1 MHLVSISIYKFCVRS
16 ACQEEKACA
25 EVEKKG
31 REEVLAA
38 KVSLE
43 NEISALKSEISI
55 LQQKKGGSNA
65 QSVEEVKLLDIR
77 VTENEREIK
86 RLKGEVEKEKIRAES
101 EKKNAEVEKKRA
113 AEAWKCVEAEKGKA
127 EEERRR
133 ANIEGKK
140 AEEYKLQLEALRK
153 EAVDAKSKL
162 VLESSKLGDMTQKLE
177 SEKQKVSKEKK
188 RANNEGKKAEEYRI
202 QLEALRKE
210 ADDAKL
216 MSVSEA
222 SKSEAVSKKLEAE
235 KQMVCKERQRANIE
249 GKKAE
254 EYRLQ
259 LEALRREADDAK
271 SMLGSEASKSEAL
284 RKKLEAEKQMLSK
297 EREHAHLEMA
307 KAEDQRKLAE
317 ASRKQA
323 EEEKCHAER
332 LSQQLEEAG
341 QRIVELQKE
350 INDLVSGHSVET
362 HGCKPDTDAGFL
374 KMKNGSKVNTLQK
387 VGEEPNL
394 GLEIMKFEEASRRCG
409 VDKEKSVGGKELS
422 DLEMIKP
429 QEHRKVVQGKC
440 LAADHLSQ
448 QLEEARRRIDELQ
461 KQIHDLHSSR
471 KSFDAS
477 AIQVDKYFNVDSG
490 KAKLLKKQLK
500 FEKMQVKHAKQVAKL
515 EKDRNI
521 ILHQELGRL
530 KVDFAQFL
538 HRLDTVDQ
546 CFSSNTEGTD
556 NLGNMKVSY
565 SIIAFLNLFS
575 EFFSTVASFVLYGYG
590 IYSGKVAY
598 LFWLCRL
605 IFMTKI
611 YLKAAALQYE
621 HF

>member
-31 REEVLAA
+31 REEVSAA

-55 LQQKKGGSNA
+55 LQRKKGGSNA
-65 QSVEEVKLLDIR
+65 QSIEEVKLLDIR

-162 VLESSKLGDMTQKLE
+162 VLESSKLGDMTKKLE

-188 RANNEGKKAEEYRI
+188 RANNEGKKAEEYII

-210 ADDAKL
+210 AGDAKL
-216 MSVSEA
+216 MLVSEA

-394 GLEIMKFEEASRRCG
+394 SLEIMKFEEASRRCG

-448 QLEEARRRIDELQ
+448 QLEEARGRIDELQ

-477 AIQVDKYFNVDSG
+477 AIQVDKYVDSG

-556 NLGNMKVSY
+556 NLGNVKVSY

-598 LFWLCRL
+598 LFWLYRL

>member
-16 ACQEEKACA
+16 ACQEEKARA

-55 LQQKKGGSNA
+55 LQRKKGGSNA
-65 QSVEEVKLLDIR
+65 QSIEEVKLLDIR

-153 EAVDAKSKL
+153 EAVEEERRRAKL
-162 VLESSKLGDMTQKLE
+162 VLESSKLGDMTKKLE

-216 MSVSEA
+216 MLVSEA

-271 SMLGSEASKSEAL
+271 SMLVSEASKSEAL

-323 EEEKCHAER
+323 EEEKRHAER

-341 QRIVELQKE
+341 RRIVELQ
-350 INDLVSGHSVET
+350 NDLVSGHSVET

-448 QLEEARRRIDELQ
+448 QLEEARGRIDELQ

-477 AIQVDKYFNVDSG
+477 AIQVDKYVDSG

-556 NLGNMKVSY
+556 NLGNVKVSY

-598 LFWLCRL
+598 LFWLYRL

>member
-16 ACQEEKACA
+16 ACQEEKARA

-55 LQQKKGGSNA
+55 LQRKKGGSNA
-65 QSVEEVKLLDIR
+65 QSIEEVKLLDIR

-153 EAVDAKSKL
+153 EAVEEERRRAKL
-162 VLESSKLGDMTQKLE
+162 VLESSKLGDMTKKLE

-216 MSVSEA
+216 MLVSEA

-271 SMLGSEASKSEAL
+271 SMLVSEASKSEAL

-323 EEEKCHAER
+323 EEEKRHAER

-341 QRIVELQKE
+341 RRIVELQ
-350 INDLVSGHSVET
+350 NDLVSGHSVET
-362 HGCKPDTDAGFL
+362 NGCKPDTDAGFL

-448 QLEEARRRIDELQ
+448 QLEEARGRIDELQ

-477 AIQVDKYFNVDSG
+477 AIQVDKYVDSG

-556 NLGNMKVSY
+556 NLGNVKVSY

-598 LFWLCRL
+598 LFSLYRL

>member
-1 MHLVSISIYKFCVRS
+1 MHLVSISIYKFCVCS
-16 ACQEEKACA
+16 ACQEEKARA

-55 LQQKKGGSNA
+55 LQWKKGGSNA

-101 EKKNAEVEKKRA
+101 EKQNAEVEKKRA
-113 AEAWKCVEAEKGKA
+113 AEAWKCVVAEKGKA

-162 VLESSKLGDMTQKLE
+162 VLESSKLGDMTKKLE
-177 SEKQKVSKEKK
+177 SEKQKVRKEKK

-216 MSVSEA
+216 MLVSEA

-271 SMLGSEASKSEAL
+271 SMLISEASKSEAL

-362 HGCKPDTDAGFL
+362 NGCKPDTDAGFL

-448 QLEEARRRIDELQ
+448 QLEEARGRIDELQ

-477 AIQVDKYFNVDSG
+477 AIQVDKYVDSG

-556 NLGNMKVSY
+556 NLGNVKVSY

-575 EFFSTVASFVLYGYG
+575 EFLVL
-590 IYSGKVAY
+590 
-598 LFWLCRL
+598 LLLLC
-605 IFMTKI
+605 FMAMEFILEK
-611 YLKAAALQYE
+611 
-621 HF
+621 

>member
-1 MHLVSISIYKFCVRS
+1 MHLVSISIYKFCVCS
-16 ACQEEKACA
+16 ACQEEKARA

-55 LQQKKGGSNA
+55 LQRKKGGSNA

-162 VLESSKLGDMTQKLE
+162 VLESSKLGDMTKKLE
-177 SEKQKVSKEKK
+177 SEKQKVRKEKK
-188 RANNEGKKAEEYRI
+188 RANNEGKKAEEYII

-216 MSVSEA
+216 MLVSEA

-271 SMLGSEASKSEAL
+271 SMLVSEASKSEAL

-341 QRIVELQKE
+341 RRIVELQKE

-448 QLEEARRRIDELQ
+448 QLEEARGRIDELQ

-477 AIQVDKYFNVDSG
+477 AIQVDKYVDSG

-556 NLGNMKVSY
+556 NLGNVKVSY

-598 LFWLCRL
+598 LFWLYRL

>member
-1 MHLVSISIYKFCVRS
+1 MHLVSISIYKFCVCS
-16 ACQEEKACA
+16 ACQEEKARA

-31 REEVLAA
+31 REEVSAA

-55 LQQKKGGSNA
+55 LQRKKGGSNA
-65 QSVEEVKLLDIR
+65 QSIEEVKLLDIR

-153 EAVDAKSKL
+153 EAVEEERRRAKL
-162 VLESSKLGDMTQKLE
+162 VLESSKLGDMTKKLE

-216 MSVSEA
+216 MLVSEA

-394 GLEIMKFEEASRRCG
+394 SLEIMKFEEASRRCG

-448 QLEEARRRIDELQ
+448 QLEEARGRIDELQ

-471 KSFDAS
+471 KSFDVS
-477 AIQVDKYFNVDSG
+477 AIQVDKYVDSG

-530 KVDFAQFL
+530 KLDFAQFL

-556 NLGNMKVSY
+556 NLGNVKVSY

-575 EFFSTVASFVLYGYG
+575 EFLVL
-590 IYSGKVAY
+590 
-598 LFWLCRL
+598 LLLLC
-605 IFMTKI
+605 FMAMEFILEK
-611 YLKAAALQYE
+611 
-621 HF
+621 

>member
-16 ACQEEKACA
+16 ACQEEKARA

-55 LQQKKGGSNA
+55 LQWKKGGSNA

-153 EAVDAKSKL
+153 EAVEEERRRAKL
-162 VLESSKLGDMTQKLE
+162 VLESSKLGDMTKKLE

-216 MSVSEA
+216 MLVSEA

-271 SMLGSEASKSEAL
+271 SMLVSEASKSEAL

-323 EEEKCHAER
+323 EEEKRHAER

-341 QRIVELQKE
+341 RRIVELQ
-350 INDLVSGHSVET
+350 NDLVSGHSVET
-362 HGCKPDTDAGFL
+362 NGCKPDTDAGFL

-448 QLEEARRRIDELQ
+448 QLEEARGRIDELQ

-471 KSFDAS
+471 KSFDVS
-477 AIQVDKYFNVDSG
+477 AIQVDKYVDSG

-530 KVDFAQFL
+530 KLDFAQFL

-556 NLGNMKVSY
+556 NLGNVKVSY

-575 EFFSTVASFVLYGYG
+575 EFLVL
-590 IYSGKVAY
+590 
-598 LFWLCRL
+598 LLLLC
-605 IFMTKI
+605 FMAMEFILEK
-611 YLKAAALQYE
+611 
-621 HF
+621 